1 MHSLK
6 KAFAFNAKTTY
17 SKIVLKTMFDALF
30 VPWSSPSRG
39 GFASVHRTQ
48 IAVIWRR
55 VQNTATSPINVEM
68 DR

>member
-1 MHSLK
+1 MCH
-6 KAFAFNAKTTY
+6 
-17 SKIVLKTMFDALF
+17 ALF

-55 VQNTATSPINVEM
+55 VENTATSPINVEM